1 MLKRDLHLFLRCL
14 IPAAVFAAALAAVC
28 AVAAAA
34 VAQGAEKVYT
44 PAKAAVVDGEDTV
57 LSRMLIHGVAEVD
70 YIKQLLD
77 IELCDAEEAM
87 AGLESEEYAAV
98 IELPEDFIH
107 DILSGAE
114 KQGRITLSPA
124 AVSNSDVI
132 EGVAA
137 FGELLLASG
146 QYAAFGS
153 QTVIDRYISDGDQAG
168 QILDR
173 VNVALLGEVM
183 NAGDAYFT
191 LTVTDYAG
199 SGVSLS
205 VHYAVSWL
213 ALLLAL
219 SAVMFERLYLSD
231 RDRSMLLRL
240 NGAGVTDG
248 RFLFWKLVLPFFFLF
263 GVLLIALA
271 VLGRWFGVVWND
283 TAVLCA
289 AAAAAVPAV
298 MAAAFLICMKKG
310 SPALMISGVLGLF
323 LCGGIVPRQML
334 HPLMLKAGD
343 LTPLGVSRG
352 LLAPVF
358 GGELSPWAVAA
369 AAVWCIAG
377 TAAMVL
383 SLRRLRLKG
392 GAQ

>member
-14 IPAAVFAAALAAVC
+14 IPAAVFAAVLAVAC

-44 PAKAAVVDGEDTV
+44 PVKAAVVDGEDTV
-57 LSRMLIHGVAEVD
+57 LSRMLIRGVAEVD
-70 YIKQLLD
+70 YIEQLLD
-77 IELCDAEEAM
+77 IEVCDAEEAM
-87 AGLESEEYAAV
+87 AGLASGEYAAV
-98 IELPEDFIH
+98 IELPRDFIR

-124 AVSNSDVI
+124 AVSNGDVI
-132 EGVAA
+132 AGVAA

-153 QTVIDRYISDGDQAG
+153 QTVIERYVSDGDEAWQ
-168 QILDR
+168 LLER
-173 VNVALLGEVM
+173 VNGALFGEVM
-183 NAGDAYFT
+183 RVDGAYFT
-191 LTVTDYAG
+191 LRVTEYAG
-199 SGVSLS
+199 SGVSLTG
-205 VHYAVSWL
+205 HYAVSWL

-219 SAVMFERLYLSD
+219 SAVMFERLYIAD

-240 NGAGVTDG
+240 SGMGVTDG
-248 RFLFWKLVLPFFFLF
+248 GFLLWKLILPLLFLLIVLL
-263 GVLLIALA
+263 GVLGAVSEWVAVEWSAVNLLYAVIA
-271 VLGRWFGVVWND
+271 V
-283 TAVLCA
+283 
-289 AAAAAVPAV
+289 AVPAAV
-298 MAAAFLICMKKG
+298 AAMLLICMKRGASSLMVG
-310 SPALMISGVLGLF
+310 SVLGLF

-334 HPLMLKAGD
+334 HPMMLAAGD

-352 LLAPVF
+352 LLAPMF
-358 GGELSPWAVAA
+358 GGELSVG
-369 AAVWCIAG
+369 AAVMAFVWIFGSVVMMIA
-377 TAAMVL
+377 